1 MSLAKPDCD
10 SIEIE
15 QVALETPAKKT
26 LSYSDI
32 ASKLLED
39 KFLLTALELHTEFVE
54 AGKEIKVL
62 RDFFSNPGNFEASS
76 QETTTR
82 LSRCGSQ
89 ATLDSLDLT
98 RYSEDGAVGDE
109 RVAVLEFELRKA
121 KETINALRN
130 NLTFAIES
138 ESSTP
143 DKGSLR
149 NIPSTSIKPYEQ
161 RALNFLINEYL
172 LLQGYKLT
180 SITFADEN
188 QNQDFD
194 DWDDVGL
201 NICKPPELLFLYR
214 EGLKQSGQSGLVA
227 STQTEIGDD
236 EKDDLI
242 RKQFNLRSKD
252 VGLFGVPE
260 LTTHEGF
267 YDLKQNCVAKT
278 NSLIEEALSGTRK
291 RKMVEVFDEISDCLC
306 QVADLAEFIRLS
318 HPQSEY
324 NYAAQVACGTVSGIV
339 ETLNTNIELYEVL
352 RNATR
357 KGDFVETSEV
367 DKHVG
372 ELFLFDFEQ
381 CGIHFCED
389 KRNQVVALND
399 EILQL
404 GQRFVAGTST
414 PRFIRKD
421 MLPPN
426 IRHLFMSD
434 GEKIF
439 INGLYTDSN
448 NPMAREVAY
457 KLFLHPDPNQEY
469 LLSHLL
475 DARDK
480 LGQICGFTSYSDRA
494 LRGSTIDTP
503 ENLSLFLNSLKSDLW
518 EKAQSD
524 FRCMDQIKQNESLGH
539 GPLASWDVPYYTQTA
554 KKEWFKVS
562 SKEYSPY
569 FSLGACMD
577 GLNMLFQSL
586 YGIQLINTEV
596 SPGECWFTDV
606 YKLSVVDETEGL
618 LGYIYCDLYERTG
631 KPNQDCHFTIRG
643 GKQLPDGSYQSPI
656 VVLML
661 NLPPPRWS
669 SPSLLSPNMV
679 DNLFHEMGHAM
690 HSMLGRTQYQH
701 VTGTRCSTDFAE
713 VPSILMEYF
722 ASDTRV
728 LKHFARHFQTKQPMT
743 DAMLNRLCAS
753 KHLFTASETQ
763 LQVFYAALDQ
773 AYHGKHPIGGSTTE
787 VLAEIQKEYY
797 GLPYVPSTAWQLR
810 FSHLIGYGA
819 KYYSYL
825 VSRAVAYLIWKT
837 YFEKDPLSRTSGEKY
852 RRECL
857 AFGGGKNP
865 KQLVGDFLNMEP
877 TASAFAKALINE
889 IDHHQSQVD
898 AGCEIEELKS
908 QLDFLEADLAE
919 LQSLKEQ
926 LQKEY
931 TVISDDIISSE
942 LKTAVKTSECSD
954 SPERFEIIDKNM
966 SLFKKKDIEDTIS
979 NNSFNTSDWAKI
991 SLPDQECGKES
1002 NSQKMCENERL
1013 FKDLSLERFTKD
1025 VFSLCYLDIEHS
1037 FECDALDEHV
1047 DVESFVHIISQTLP
1061 KIIPNIILNKRE
1073 EVIPLLMTAI
1083 SLNPKISE
1091 RDKLLQQLFHLKKRP
1106 TKEERLTILAAVIG
1120 IAKYSGEQ
1128 LVENEILPQCWLQL
1142 THKHV
1147 ERRLLIAEACTV
1159 LIPYVSVSIEST
1171 IRNSLILSM
1180 LQQMLEDKEEIVRD
1194 QIIKAFALLLC
1205 YCKEP
1210 DKYSQCEQIAL
1221 NTLNDVSHSVVHLSS
1236 NILFPVLARWAQ
1248 HEGCLNTSLL
1258 KKLLH
1263 RLNSHVKNIESQTK
1277 ASQDIDQIQR
1287 VLSVLDNLLPFL
1299 LTLVIYNEHVISNI
1313 EKDVVIPT
1321 RSDFSSTYTKL
1332 TNPENFFKSELHFG
1346 TVLYE
1351 FDKYIS
1357 DNPNTSWPEMNWVVD
1372 VMYELPDLLN
1382 NLHHIELAQQPVLE
1396 GFINLFAHICI
1407 VFGPNFI
1414 NYKVRPVLHKNIQN
1428 LEQVISSFNQF
1439 CPSLNIIPIY
1449 VIVLHFTE
1457 NFDEISS
1464 VLKKFLY
1471 VLPLCGSPLDCLELT
1486 VRKLTEVG
1494 LQEIVVDCLWSGVV
1508 HQRPLVKSASANLFC
1523 CIIRS
1528 CSEDLLKSKVAGAI
1542 VTMANDSDVLV
1553 RTATIPALGRLI
1565 TNCSVKEI
1573 HDKAYMQLQTLLNDP
1588 TLTENHALTRQL
1600 IVTLGN
1606 IFVGSCSTF
1615 RNDVILP
1622 QLTSFAVFMSQMTNQ
1637 TRKIDMA
1644 LALVEAFTHVVYS
1657 PLNKPNISSVVKPGL
1672 KCLDLVISENPS
1684 LSTHHETVLSMMKEC
1699 DNKASQSVSG
1709 SPIEKPH
1716 KLGQNVN
1723 QGVEEMRQRMS
1734 KIFTKPHMSKSNT
1747 LHNFPGIF
1755 KKK

>member
-242 RKQFNLRSKD
+242 RKQ
-252 VGLFGVPE
+252 
-260 LTTHEGF
+260 
-267 YDLKQNCVAKT
+267 
-278 NSLIEEALSGTRK
+278 
-291 RKMVEVFDEISDCLC
+291 
-306 QVADLAEFIRLS
+306 
-318 HPQSEY
+318 
-324 NYAAQVACGTVSGIV
+324 
-339 ETLNTNIELYEVL
+339 
-352 RNATR
+352 
-357 KGDFVETSEV
+357 
-367 DKHVG
+367 
-372 ELFLFDFEQ
+372 
-381 CGIHFCED
+381 
-389 KRNQVVALND
+389 
-399 EILQL
+399 
-404 GQRFVAGTST
+404 
-414 PRFIRKD
+414 
-421 MLPPN
+421 
-426 IRHLFMSD
+426 
-434 GEKIF
+434 
-439 INGLYTDSN
+439 
-448 NPMAREVAY
+448 
-457 KLFLHPDPNQEY
+457 
-469 LLSHLL
+469 
-475 DARDK
+475 
-480 LGQICGFTSYSDRA
+480 
-494 LRGSTIDTP
+494 
-503 ENLSLFLNSLKSDLW
+503 
-518 EKAQSD
+518 
-524 FRCMDQIKQNESLGH
+524 
-539 GPLASWDVPYYTQTA
+539 
-554 KKEWFKVS
+554 
-562 SKEYSPY
+562 
-569 FSLGACMD
+569 
-577 GLNMLFQSL
+577 
-586 YGIQLINTEV
+586 
-596 SPGECWFTDV
+596 
-606 YKLSVVDETEGL
+606 
-618 LGYIYCDLYERTG
+618 
-631 KPNQDCHFTIRG
+631 
-643 GKQLPDGSYQSPI
+643 
-656 VVLML
+656 
-661 NLPPPRWS
+661 
-669 SPSLLSPNMV
+669 
-679 DNLFHEMGHAM
+679 
-690 HSMLGRTQYQH
+690 
-701 VTGTRCSTDFAE
+701 
-713 VPSILMEYF
+713 
-722 ASDTRV
+722 
-728 LKHFARHFQTKQPMT
+728 
-743 DAMLNRLCAS
+743 
-753 KHLFTASETQ
+753 
-763 LQVFYAALDQ
+763 
-773 AYHGKHPIGGSTTE
+773 
-787 VLAEIQKEYY
+787 
-797 GLPYVPSTAWQLR
+797 
-810 FSHLIGYGA
+810 
-819 KYYSYL
+819 
-825 VSRAVAYLIWKT
+825 
-837 YFEKDPLSRTSGEKY
+837 
-852 RRECL
+852 
-857 AFGGGKNP
+857 
-865 KQLVGDFLNMEP
+865 
-877 TASAFAKALINE
+877 
-889 IDHHQSQVD
+889 
-898 AGCEIEELKS
+898 GCEIEELKS

-1159 LIPYVSVSIEST
+1159 LIPYVSST

-1372 VMYELPDLLN
+1372 VMLPDLLN